1 MSAKLRDLLDNVP
14 IFLAVAEARSFTRA
28 AHKLGISPSAAS
40 QAVRALEARLGTPLL
55 MRSTR
60 SLSLTAAGATY
71 LDRAGPAF
79 MALTDVTLETIGL
92 SARPAGPLRLTMP
105 RFAYDGIVGPALMAF
120 RRSYPE
126 VEVEIEV
133 EGRLVDIVENG
144 FDAGLRFGD
153 LLAKDVT
160 AVKVLPASESLLAAS
175 PAYLASHPAPPTPS
189 DLLEHDTVV
198 CRSRTTGIIQP
209 WLLVAADLGVSCR
222 IDPKAPAIVG
232 DIATETDLIVRGHG
246 ISCLPSYCIDRLL
259 QDGKLVRVLPG
270 WSVPLEPI
278 YIFYPSRRRQTPAL
292 RAFVEHLKQFGST
305 RKAIALSREPAVGR
319 QRSRLRVADPALA
332 D

>member
-1 MSAKLRDLLDNVP
+1 MKSRDLLDGVP

-40 QAVRALEARLGTPLL
+40 QAVKALEARLGTPLL

-92 SARPAGPLRLTMP
+92 SARPVGPLRLTMP
-105 RFAYDGIVGPALMAF
+105 RFAYDGIIGPALMTF

-126 VEVEIEV
+126 VEVEVEV
-133 EGRLVDIVENG
+133 EGRLVDIAENG
-144 FDAGLRFGD
+144 FDAGLRYGD

-160 AVKVLPASESLLAAS
+160 AVKVLPASESLLVAS
-175 PAYLASHPAPPTPS
+175 PAYLAVHPAPTAPS
-189 DLLEHDTVV
+189 DLLEHDTVA
-198 CRSRTTGIIQP
+198 CRSRTTGLIEP
-209 WLLVAADLGVSCR
+209 WLLVAADRGVSCR
-222 IDPKAPAIVG
+222 IDPKTPILVG
-232 DIATETDLIVRGHG
+232 DLATETDLIVRGHG

-259 QDGKLVRVLPG
+259 QDGKLVRVLDG

-278 YIFYPSRRRQTPAL
+278 YIFFPSRRRQTLAL

-305 RKAIALSREPAVGR
+305 RRAAAMSREPAVSSL
-319 QRSRLRVADPALA
+319 RSRRRVADPALA